1 MVHKPLLEM
10 ILSWLLVLV
19 VTMANVASASSGVC
33 DRTKG
38 VIDAIVSASGN
49 SDCADVTDT
58 DLESITFLDLGVSI
72 ITPDTLKT
80 LKTGDFAGLT
90 KMTQLWMDGNS
101 LTSLPEDVFDP
112 LTKLTE
118 LRLDRNK
125 LTSLPAKVFDKTTEL
140 TELRLDRN
148 KLTSLPA
155 KVFDPLTKLTE
166 LWLSYNKLTSLPEDV
181 FDKPTN
187 LEELYLGANGL
198 TSLRADA
205 FDKLTKLTFLN
216 LDNNNL
222 TTLPA
227 GVFDK
232 LTSLEQL
239 PLTGNG
245 LTSLPAGV
253 FDKLTSLKKLWLKS
267 NKLTSLPTGV
277 FDKTTSLTHLFLHS
291 NKLTSLRADV
301 FDKLTSLEQLW
312 LMSNNL
318 TSLPAGV
325 FDKLTSLTY
334 LPLSF
339 NFNLRSLPA
348 GVFDKLTS
356 LTHLFL
362 QGTSLTSLPTG
373 LFDKLT
379 SLEKLF
385 LGRSRLTNLS
395 PSTFDKLAALNE
407 LGLDAIG
414 LTSLPVGIFD
424 QLTSLK
430 KLWLTQNPNLTCLPS
445 IPSSVTTL
453 RLDKDK
459 DTYAIC
465 GTRVRASV
473 TTLHITPGE
482 TATYNVVLDLEPTGD
497 VTVTPTSSAT
507 DKVTVSEA
515 LTFTQSNWSTSQT
528 VTVTAVTAGTATISH
543 PATGGD
549 YENAPTDE
557 VDVNPPP
564 TAAVSGPT
572 EGSEPTES
580 PEPVPI
586 PPLRAIAGRDITVAE
601 GALVRLKGRVNRD
614 STRVQYAWTQRSGQS
629 VSLDSAKTATPT
641 FTAPSQLIDDIQLT
655 FRLTV
660 TKGHVNRTDDMQVT
674 VKAGPNDAP
683 VITVSPDQQVPE
695 GVTVRL
701 SGSATDP
708 EGEAITYAWTQT
720 GGPEVRLSRADTVHS
735 TFKAP
740 RRLTE
745 DAVLTLALTATD
757 ARGAAAT
764 VAVTVTTLAGVTV
777 HLIDAA
783 QTVPGGTLVQLAGTT
798 AIDEAT
804 YVWVQIGG
812 PTVVLSSSDIARPT
826 FTAPTGLAE
835 DTMLTFMLVAIDAC
849 SAPPVIHPVDI
860 PVEEGTVDFTA
871 LFDVFTGAESLS
883 GAGWLSG
890 GSGVWPDTKVWLSGG
905 SEVVPDGAYAWTQ
918 TSGPFVVL
926 SDSYTAQATF
936 TAPRLLEETVLPFAL
951 VTADACAAIP
961 VIHKE
966 VVTVE
971 ASEAPALTF
980 PAAPVADQAY
990 TAGTAIRSLPLPV
1003 AVGGAGQR
1011 TYSVSGLP
1019 TGLSFAPATR
1029 TITGTPEAATNGA
1042 VAVTYTAT
1050 DGVGTVAS
1058 LTFNITV
1065 NPPLS
1070 FATFHE
1076 QLEQGEG
1083 KVVPTASADEAE

>member
-1 MVHKPLLEM
+1 M
-10 ILSWLLVLV
+10 
-19 VTMANVASASSGVC
+19 
-33 DRTKG
+33 
-38 VIDAIVSASGN
+38 
-49 SDCADVTDT
+49 
-58 DLESITFLDLGVSI
+58 
-72 ITPDTLKT
+72 
-80 LKTGDFAGLT
+80 
-90 KMTQLWMDGNS
+90 
-101 LTSLPEDVFDP
+101 
-112 LTKLTE
+112 
-118 LRLDRNK
+118 
-125 LTSLPAKVFDKTTEL
+125 
-140 TELRLDRN
+140 
-148 KLTSLPA
+148 
-155 KVFDPLTKLTE
+155 
-166 LWLSYNKLTSLPEDV
+166 
-181 FDKPTN
+181 
-187 LEELYLGANGL
+187 
-198 TSLRADA
+198 
-205 FDKLTKLTFLN
+205 
-216 LDNNNL
+216 
-222 TTLPA
+222 
-227 GVFDK
+227 
-232 LTSLEQL
+232 
-239 PLTGNG
+239 
-245 LTSLPAGV
+245 
-253 FDKLTSLKKLWLKS
+253 
-267 NKLTSLPTGV
+267 
-277 FDKTTSLTHLFLHS
+277 
-291 NKLTSLRADV
+291 

-318 TSLPAGV
+318 TSLPTGV
-325 FDKLTSLTY
+325 FDDLTSVWQLNLSSNKLT
-334 LPLSF
+334 
-339 NFNLRSLPA
+339 RLPA
-348 GVFDKLTS
+348 GVFDKLA
-356 LTHLFL
+356 
-362 QGTSLTSLPTG
+362 G
-373 LFDKLT
+373 LKV
-379 SLEKLF
+379 
-385 LGRSRLTNLS
+385 LS
-395 PSTFDKLAALNE
+395 
-407 LGLDAIG
+407 LDANG

-424 QLTSLK
+424 QLTTNLTTLWLNRNGLTNLSASTFDQLTNLTRLGLEANGLTSLPVGVFDQLTKLDRLYLK
-430 KLWLTQNPNLTCLPS
+430 KNPNLTCLPT
-445 IPSSVTTL
+445 IPSSVNTL
-453 RLDKDK
+453 SIDNAKN
-459 DTYAIC
+459 TYAIC

-557 VDVNPPP
+557 VDVNPPR
-564 TAAVSGPT
+564 TAAVSEP
-572 EGSEPTES
+572 SEPTES
-580 PEPVPI
+580 PEPVFIP

-614 STRVQYAWTQRSGQS
+614 SARVQYAWTQRSGQA

-660 TKGHVNRTDDMQVT
+660 TKGDVSRTDDVQVT
-674 VKAGPNDAP
+674 VRAGPNDAP
-683 VITVSPDQQVPE
+683 VIEVSPDQQVPE

-708 EGEAITYAWTQT
+708 EGEAVTYAWTQT
-720 GGPEVRLSRADTVHS
+720 GGPEVRLSRADTVRS

-764 VAVTVTTLAGVTV
+764 VPVTVTTLAGVTV

-783 QTVPGGTLVQLAGTT
+783 QTVPAGTLVQLIGTT
-798 AIDEAT
+798 VIDEAT

-812 PTVVLSSSDIARPT
+812 PTVVLSGSDIARPT

-860 PVEEGTVDFTA
+860 PVQEGTVDFTA

-883 GAGWLSG
+883 GAAARRSG
-890 GSGVWPDTKVWLSGG
+890 GSGVWPEAKVRLSGG
-905 SEVVPDGAYAWTQ
+905 SEVMPDGAYAWTQ

-971 ASEAPALTF
+971 ASEATALTF

-990 TAGTAIRSLPLPV
+990 TAGTAIRSLTLPA
-1003 AVGGAGQR
+1003 AVGGAGHL

-1042 VAVTYTAT
+1042 VAVTYMAT

-1058 LTFNITV
+1058 LTFNITI
-1065 NPPLS
+1065 NPSLS
-1070 FATFHE
+1070 FTTFHE
-1076 QLEQGEG
+1076 QLEQRAG
-1083 KVVPTASADEAE
+1083 KLVPTASLDGAE